1 MRSGK
6 KSFIAITAGVCIF
19 TFWLPFL
26 VIKHATTD
34 SIAGSIDELPESDAV
49 IVFGTLVNDSSTVSP
64 LLKERLEAGIRI
76 IEKGRAKKI
85 VVSNM
90 RTASEVMARYLY
102 SRSINPAIIE
112 IDDEADDTPDTC
124 RFEMKKHGG
133 SRKVIFVSQGF
144 HLPRLIYQCG
154 KTGINGTAY
163 PAEKNRIITGKRDS
177 LITRIYVRSTRYI
190 REAGLTWLAVL
201 GIYR

>member
-1 MRSGK
+1 MRPGK
-6 KSFIAITAGVCIF
+6 NSLIAIITASCIF

-26 VIKHATTD
+26 VIKQAASD

-49 IVFGTLVNDSSTVSP
+49 IVFGTLVNDSNTVSP
-64 LLKERLEAGIRI
+64 LLRERLEAGIRI

-102 SRSINPAIIE
+102 SRNINPEIVE
-112 IDDEADDTPDTC
+112 IDNEADDTPDTC
-124 RFEMKKHGG
+124 RFERKKHG
-133 SRKVIFVSQGF
+133 SARKVILLSQGF

-154 KTGINGTAY
+154 KTGITGTAY
-163 PAEKNRIITGKRDS
+163 PAEKNRITTTERDS
-177 LITRIYVRSTRYI
+177 LMTRIYVRSIRYI